1 MGLFG
6 LFQQKHTPTDKTATT
21 SLPPE
26 EHLIVIQFFY
36 GIEDLS
42 ELHELEEQLHS
53 NINNSSLGKYQ
64 GHDISLDFGDGYLY
78 FNCKNAEKLFEAIKP
93 ILEQH
98 YFMDKSIATLRY
110 GAFENPDANE
120 RDCIIRFSKL
130 ATHN

>member
-6 LFQQKHTPTDKTATT
+6 LFQRKHTPTDTTAT

-26 EHLIVIQFFY
+26 EHLVVIQFFY

-42 ELHELEEQLHS
+42 ELHELEEQLLS
-53 NINNSSLGKYQ
+53 NITNSNLGRYE

-78 FNCKNAEKLFEAIKP
+78 FNGKNAEQLFEAIKP

-110 GAFENPDANE
+110 GAFENPDAHE
-120 RDCIIRFSKL
+120 RDCTIRFSKL
-130 ATHN
+130 AASN

>member
-1 MGLFG
+1 MSLFG
-6 LFQQKHTPTDKTATT
+6 LFQRKHTPTDKTAT

-26 EHLIVIQFFY
+26 EHLVVIQFFY

-53 NINNSSLGKYQ
+53 NITNSNLGRYE

-78 FNCKNAEKLFEAIKP
+78 FNGKNAEQLFEAIKP

-98 YFMDKSIATLRY
+98 YFMDKSIATLRF
-110 GAFENPDANE
+110 GAFENPDARE
-120 RDCIIRFSKL
+120 RDCTIRFSKL
-130 ATHN
+130 AASN